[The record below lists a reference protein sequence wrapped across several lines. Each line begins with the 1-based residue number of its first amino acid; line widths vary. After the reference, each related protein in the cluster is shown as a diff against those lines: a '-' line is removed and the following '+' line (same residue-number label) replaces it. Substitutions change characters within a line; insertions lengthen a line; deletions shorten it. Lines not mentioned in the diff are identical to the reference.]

1 MRFFRRSRGAYIHTV
16 RIYGFIWKWG
26 LQRLVMARVSRVGRS
41 WRKRERTWE
50 KDREREIIKYPGIII
65 LRVESLRSG
74 IRWITFFRFFHKSF
88 RSTLENCII
97 RGLKKA
103 LDYDKNIQTSIIFIK
118 KQAHKRISRKKIFIW
133 RNLDI
138 IISGAHIFYIYRY
151 IYIYILANL
160 ELIPE

>member
-1 MRFFRRSRGAYIHTV
+1 MSYEILTAKQRCLHSYSPNIWV
-16 RIYGFIWKWG
+16 YLEVGFTEVSNGKSVKG
-26 LQRLVMARVSRVGRS
+26 GEVMEKE
-41 WRKRERTWE
+41 RK
-50 KDREREIIKYPGIII
+50 IIKYPGII

-118 KQAHKRISRKKIFIW
+118 KQAHKRISRKKIFI
-133 RNLDI
+133 
-138 IISGAHIFYIYRY
+138 
-151 IYIYILANL
+151 
-160 ELIPE
+160 